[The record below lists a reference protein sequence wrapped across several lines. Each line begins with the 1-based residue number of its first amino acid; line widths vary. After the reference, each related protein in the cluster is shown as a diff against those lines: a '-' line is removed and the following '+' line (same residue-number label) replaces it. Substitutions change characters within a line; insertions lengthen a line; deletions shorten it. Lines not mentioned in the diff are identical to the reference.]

1 MIAIQPKEVAQNQKI
16 QIWLEMHQVK
26 IKNQQQDVY
35 FSNNNEIWTKKNL
48 ALVDTNTISEL
59 EELEESLI
67 NTFGNNYENIIVK
80 NNNSTAMAENLEK
93 SFDKNEFNQTIYPDN
108 FGGMYINQNVIQQ
121 LIQLIV
127 IIQHQHCP
135 WNI

>member
-1 MIAIQPKEVAQNQKI
+1 M
-16 QIWLEMHQVK
+16 
-26 IKNQQQDVY
+26 
-35 FSNNNEIWTKKNL
+35 
-48 ALVDTNTISEL
+48 VDTNTISEL

-108 FGGMYINQNVIQQ
+108 FGGMYINQNVI
-121 LIQLIV
+121 
-127 IIQHQHCP
+127 
-135 WNI
+135 